1 MSDIRGMDRS
11 RVGWLAVTVVLGG
24 VVLAFLLAFIGTFVL
39 GLFFYYA
46 VRPLFRRVKDRIGS
60 RDAAASV
67 TLLVVVVPSV
77 VFAAWA
83 GLVAFEELF
92 AFAGPELTETVVARL
107 PVDPRTLFAGTEG
120 PTELAGQL
128 GDLQQFQQ
136 YLLTGLGALGTVA
149 TGLLHVTLASAFAFF
164 LLRDGDRLARWFRN
178 GIAGPESAAYIYLR
192 TVDRELQTVY
202 FGNVLT
208 ALVVVGLAFLLYN
221 GYNLVAP
228 APVGLP
234 APTLLALLTGV
245 GTFIPL
251 VVGKVVYLPATGY
264 LLIRAA
270 AAEQSV
276 LWAPLVFLVASFF
289 LVDLLPQTFLRP
301 YLAGRTLHTGLVLFS
316 YILGVALFGWY
327 GLFLGPLL
335 AVLVVHFAKLVL
347 PEVVHGD
354 PVRPANRS
362 PIDIGIDP
370 LVDSGDG
377 GEPPAP
383 SGSAPDGPPDAQG
396 EGDDLETD

>member
-1 MSDIRGMDRS
+1 
-11 RVGWLAVTVVLGG
+11 
-24 VVLAFLLAFIGTFVL
+24 
-39 GLFFYYA
+39 
-46 VRPLFRRVKDRIGS
+46 
-60 RDAAASV
+60 
-67 TLLVVVVPSV
+67 
-77 VFAAWA
+77 
-83 GLVAFEELF
+83 
-92 AFAGPELTETVVARL
+92 
-107 PVDPRTLFAGTEG
+107 
-120 PTELAGQL
+120 
-128 GDLQQFQQ
+128 
-136 YLLTGLGALGTVA
+136 
-149 TGLLHVTLASAFAFF
+149 
-164 LLRDGDRLARWFRN
+164 
-178 GIAGPESAAYIYLR
+178 
-192 TVDRELQTVY
+192 
-202 FGNVLT
+202 
-208 ALVVVGLAFLLYN
+208 
-221 GYNLVAP
+221 
-228 APVGLP
+228 
-234 APTLLALLTGV
+234 
-245 GTFIPL
+245 
-251 VVGKVVYLPATGY
+251 
-264 LLIRAA
+264 
-270 AAEQSV
+270 V

>member
-1 MSDIRGMDRS
+1 MADVWGLDRS
-11 RVGWLAVTVVLGG
+11 RVGWLVVGVVLGG
-24 VVLAFLLAFIGTFVL
+24 AVLAFLLAFIGTFVL

-46 VRPLFRRVKDRIGS
+46 VRPLFRRLHDRIGS

-67 TLLVVVVPSV
+67 TLLAVVVPSA
-77 VFAAWA
+77 VFLAWA
-83 GLVAFEELF
+83 GLVAFEELV
-92 AFAGPELTETVVARL
+92 AFAGPELTETVVAQL
-107 PVDPRTLFAGTEG
+107 PADPRTLLAGTES
-120 PTELAGQL
+120 PTEFAGQVE
-128 GDLQQFQQ
+128 DIDQFRE
-136 YLLTGLGALGTVA
+136 YLRTGLGALGTVA
-149 TGLLHVTLASAFAFF
+149 NGLLHLTLASAFAFF

-178 GIAGPESAAYIYLR
+178 GIAGAESPAYVYLR

-228 APVGLP
+228 APVRLP

-264 LLIRAA
+264 LLIRAGA
-270 AAEQSV
+270 ADQSV
-276 LWAPLVFLVASFF
+276 LWAPVGYLLASFL

-301 YLAGRTLHTGLVLFS
+301 YLSGRTLHTGLVLFS

-347 PEVVHGD
+347 PEVVHGG
-354 PVRPANRS
+354 PVQPANRS
-362 PIDIGIDP
+362 PIDIGIEP
-370 LVDSGDG
+370 LVESSDG
-377 GEPPAP
+377 RESAP
-383 SGSAPDGPPDAQG
+383 TGSAPDGSGDAKR
-396 EGDDLETD
+396 ERDDLDTD